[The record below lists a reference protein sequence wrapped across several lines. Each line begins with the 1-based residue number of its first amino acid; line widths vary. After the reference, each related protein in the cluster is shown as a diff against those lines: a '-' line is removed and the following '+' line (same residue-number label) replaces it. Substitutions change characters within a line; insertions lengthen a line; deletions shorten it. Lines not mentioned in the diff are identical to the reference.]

1 MTKKSLAWLYLLLL
15 GIIWG
20 GSFILMKRGMH
31 AMDGT
36 NLFSS
41 SQVAALRM
49 VIAGLVLL
57 PITLLNLKQLK
68 QKKDLIFFACVGYF
82 GNFFPA
88 FLFTYAETG
97 LSSGLTGVMNSLTPI
112 FTILIGFMVFKH
124 TISKFQLTGLI
135 IAVVGVIFLI
145 LGGENVS
152 FSGNLNQIIAVATAT
167 LCYAISVNVIKYK
180 LSEYKAI
187 EIASIAF
194 GTTLI
199 PSAIITYFSGA
210 IDFLQH
216 EPKAWEGLG
225 FICIL
230 SVVGTVI
237 ALFYFNK
244 LIAISSTIFA
254 SSVTYIIPIVALFF
268 GLSDG
273 ESIHYLQVLA
283 MFVILG
289 GVFMVNR
296 VERLQKLDTRPKN

>member
-1 MTKKSLAWLYLLLL
+1 MTKKSLAWVYLLLL

-296 VERLQKLDTRPKN
+296 VRT

>member
-57 PITLLNLKQLK
+57 PITLLKIKQLK

-112 FTILIGFMVFKH
+112 FTIFIGFMVFKH
-124 TISKFQLTGLI
+124 TISKFQFSGVV
-135 IAVVGVIFLI
+135 IAVTGVILLI

-296 VERLQKLDTRPKN
+296 NTRQKT

>member
-57 PITLLNLKQLK
+57 PITLLKIKQLK

-112 FTILIGFMVFKH
+112 FTIFIGFMVFKH
-124 TISKFQLTGLI
+124 TISKFQFSGVV
-135 IAVVGVIFLI
+135 IAVTGVVLLI

-296 VERLQKLDTRPKN
+296 NTRQKT

>member
-1 MTKKSLAWLYLLLL
+1 MSTKSLAWIYLLFL

-36 NLFSS
+36 DLFNST
-41 SQVAALRM
+41 QVATLRM
-49 VIAGLVLL
+49 GIAGIIML
-57 PITLLNLKQLK
+57 PITLLNIKK
-68 QKKDLIFFACVGYF
+68 IKAKKDLIFFACVGYF

-112 FTILIGFMVFKH
+112 FTIIIGFTLFKH
-124 TISKFQLTGLI
+124 TISRFQFLGLT
-135 IAVVGVIFLI
+135 IAVIGVILLI

-152 FSGNLNQIIAVATAT
+152 FSGNLSQIIAVAAAT

-180 LSEYKAI
+180 LSAYKSI

-199 PSAIITYFSGA
+199 PSILITYFSGA
-210 IDFLQH
+210 VHFLLK
-216 EPKAWEGLG
+216 EPKALEGLG
-225 FICIL
+225 FISIL
-230 SVVGTVI
+230 SILGTVI

-244 LIAISSTIFA
+244 LIAISSTIFS

-268 GLSDG
+268 GLADG
-273 ESIHYLQVLA
+273 ESIQNLQILA

-296 VERLQKLDTRPKN
+296 IEKTKTK

>member
-1 MTKKSLAWLYLLLL
+1 MTKKSLAWVYLLLL

-57 PITLLNLKQLK
+57 PITLLNLKQIK

-112 FTILIGFMVFKH
+112 FTIFIGFMVFKH
-124 TISKFQLTGLI
+124 TISKFQFSGVV
-135 IAVVGVIFLI
+135 IAVTGVVLLI

-296 VERLQKLDTRPKN
+296 NTRQKT

>member
-1 MTKKSLAWLYLLLL
+1 MTKKSLAWVYLLLL

-20 GSFILMKRGMH
+20 VSFILMKRGMH

-49 VIAGLVLL
+49 VISGLVLL

-152 FSGNLNQIIAVATAT
+152 FSGNLSQIIAVAAAT

-296 VERLQKLDTRPKN
+296 NTRQKT

>member
-1 MTKKSLAWLYLLLL
+1 
-15 GIIWG
+15 
-20 GSFILMKRGMH
+20 MKRGMH

-57 PITLLNLKQLK
+57 PITLLKIKQLK

-112 FTILIGFMVFKH
+112 FTIFIGFMVFKH
-124 TISKFQLTGLI
+124 TISKFQFSGVV
-135 IAVVGVIFLI
+135 IAVTGVVLLI

-296 VERLQKLDTRPKN
+296 NTRQKT

>member
-1 MTKKSLAWLYLLLL
+1 MSKKSLAWIYLLFL
-15 GIIWG
+15 GTIWG

-31 AMDGT
+31 ALDGT
-36 NLFSS
+36 DLFNS

-49 VIAGLVLL
+49 VIAGLILL
-57 PITLLNLKQLK
+57 PITFFNLKKIK
-68 QKKDLIFFACVGYF
+68 QKKDVIFFACVGYF

-112 FTILIGFMVFKH
+112 FTIIIGFIIFNHK
-124 TISKFQLTGLI
+124 ISKFQFTGLF
-135 IAVVGVIFLI
+135 IAVLGVVLLI
-145 LGGENVS
+145 LGGEHVS
-152 FSGNLNQIIAVATAT
+152 FSGNLNQIVAVAAAT

-199 PSAIITYFSGA
+199 PSIIITYFSGA
-210 IDFLQH
+210 VQFLLD

-225 FICIL
+225 FISIL
-230 SVVGTVI
+230 SIVGTVI

-244 LIAISSTIFA
+244 LIALSSTIFS

-273 ESIHYLQVLA
+273 ESIHYLQLLA
-283 MFVILG
+283 MLVILG

-296 VERLQKLDTRPKN
+296 VRS

>member
-112 FTILIGFMVFKH
+112 FTIFIGFMVFKH

-296 VERLQKLDTRPKN
+296 NTRQKT

>member
-1 MTKKSLAWLYLLLL
+1 MTKKTLAWIYLIFL

-31 AMDGT
+31 AMDGRD
-36 NLFSS
+36 LFSS

-49 VIAGLVLL
+49 VIAGLILL
-57 PITLLNLKQLK
+57 PITLLNLKHLK

-112 FTILIGFMVFKH
+112 FTIIIGFMVFKH
-124 TISKFQLTGLI
+124 TISKFQFLGLV
-135 IAVVGVIFLI
+135 IAILGVILLI

-152 FSGNLNQIIAVATAT
+152 FSGNLKQIIAVATAT

-180 LSEYKAI
+180 LADYKAL

-210 IDFLQH
+210 INFLQH

-225 FICIL
+225 FISIL
-230 SVVGTVI
+230 SIVGTVI

-283 MFVILG
+283 MFVVLG
-289 GVFMVNR
+289 GVFMVN
-296 VERLQKLDTRPKN
+296 KKNN

>member
-1 MTKKSLAWLYLLLL
+1 MSKKSLAWIYLLFL
-15 GIIWG
+15 GIVWG

-31 AMDGT
+31 ALDGT
-36 NLFSS
+36 DLFTS

-68 QKKDLIFFACVGYF
+68 QKKDLLFFACVGYF

-112 FTILIGFMVFKH
+112 FTIVIGFLVFKH
-124 TISKFQLTGLI
+124 TISKFQFLGLV
-135 IAVVGVIFLI
+135 IAVIGVVLLI

-152 FSGNLNQIIAVATAT
+152 FSGNLNQIIAVAAAT
-167 LCYAISVNVIKYK
+167 LCYAISVNVVKYK
-180 LSEYKAI
+180 LGEYKAL

-210 IDFLQH
+210 VDFLQH

-225 FICIL
+225 FISIL
-230 SVVGTVI
+230 SIVGTVI

-244 LIAISSTIFA
+244 LIAISSTIFS

-283 MFVILG
+283 MFVILC

-296 VERLQKLDTRPKN
+296 VGSKRIASLHKN

>member
-1 MTKKSLAWLYLLLL
+1 
-15 GIIWG
+15 
-20 GSFILMKRGMH
+20 MKRGMH

-57 PITLLNLKQLK
+57 PITLLNLKQIK

-112 FTILIGFMVFKH
+112 FTIFIGFMVFKH
-124 TISKFQLTGLI
+124 TISKFQFSGVV
-135 IAVVGVIFLI
+135 IAVTGVVLLI

-296 VERLQKLDTRPKN
+296 NTRQKT

>member
-1 MTKKSLAWLYLLLL
+1 
-15 GIIWG
+15 
-20 GSFILMKRGMH
+20 MKRGMH

-57 PITLLNLKQLK
+57 PITLLKIKQLK

-112 FTILIGFMVFKH
+112 FTIFIGFMVFKH
-124 TISKFQLTGLI
+124 TISKFQFSGVV
-135 IAVVGVIFLI
+135 IAVTGVILLI

-296 VERLQKLDTRPKN
+296 NTRQKT

>member
-1 MTKKSLAWLYLLLL
+1 MTKKTLAWFYLILL

-36 NLFSS
+36 DLFSS

-57 PITLLNLKQLK
+57 PITLLNLKHLK
-68 QKKDLIFFACVGYF
+68 SKKDLFFFACVGYF

-112 FTILIGFMVFKH
+112 FTILIGFMVFNH
-124 TISKFQLTGLI
+124 SISKFQFSGLV
-135 IAVVGVIFLI
+135 IAVVGVVLLI

-152 FSGNLNQIIAVATAT
+152 FSGNLNQIIAVAAAT
-167 LCYAISVNVIKYK
+167 LCYAISVNVVKYK

-194 GTTLI
+194 GTTVI
-199 PSAIITYFSGA
+199 PSAILAYFTGA
-210 IDFLQH
+210 INFLQQ
-216 EPKAWEGLG
+216 EPKAWEGIG
-225 FICIL
+225 FISIL

-283 MFVILG
+283 MFVVLG

-296 VERLQKLDTRPKN
+296 VGTKRIASLHKN

>member
-1 MTKKSLAWLYLLLL
+1 MTKKSLAWIYLLFL
-15 GIIWG
+15 GIVWG

-31 AMDGT
+31 ALDGT
-36 NLFSS
+36 DLFTS

-57 PITLLNLKQLK
+57 PITLLNLKHLK
-68 QKKDLIFFACVGYF
+68 QKKDLLFFACVGYF

-112 FTILIGFMVFKH
+112 FTIVIGFLVFKH
-124 TISKFQLTGLI
+124 TISKFQFLGLV
-135 IAVVGVIFLI
+135 IAVIGVVLLI

-152 FSGNLNQIIAVATAT
+152 FSGNLNQIIAVAAAT
-167 LCYAISVNVIKYK
+167 LCYAISVNVVKYK
-180 LSEYKAI
+180 LDEYKAL

-210 IDFLQH
+210 VDFLQH

-225 FICIL
+225 FISIL
-230 SVVGTVI
+230 SIVGTVI
-237 ALFYFNK
+237 ALLYFNK
-244 LIAISSTIFA
+244 LIAISSTIFS

-296 VERLQKLDTRPKN
+296 VGTKRIASLHKN

>member
-1 MTKKSLAWLYLLLL
+1 MTKKSLAWIYLLLL

-36 NLFSS
+36 DLFSS

-57 PITLLNLKQLK
+57 PITLMNLKRLK

-124 TISKFQLTGLI
+124 TISKFQFLGLV
-135 IAVVGVIFLI
+135 IAVVGVILLI

-152 FSGNLNQIIAVATAT
+152 FSGNLNQIVAVAAAT

-180 LSEYKAI
+180 LAEYKAI

-199 PSAIITYFSGA
+199 PSAIITHFSGA
-210 IDFLQH
+210 IDFLQQ
-216 EPKAWEGLG
+216 EPKALEGVG
-225 FICIL
+225 FISIL

-283 MFVILG
+283 MFVVLG

-296 VERLQKLDTRPKN
+296 VGTKRIASLHKN

>member
-1 MTKKSLAWLYLLLL
+1 MTKKTLAWFYLIFL

-49 VIAGLVLL
+49 VIAGLVLF
-57 PITLLNLKQLK
+57 PITLMNLKHIK
-68 QKKDLIFFACVGYF
+68 SKKDLIFFACVGYF

-124 TISKFQLTGLI
+124 TISKFQLSGLV
-135 IAVVGVIFLI
+135 IAVVGVVLLI

-152 FSGNLNQIIAVATAT
+152 FSGNLNQIIAVAAAT
-167 LCYAISVNVIKYK
+167 LCYAISVNVVKYK

-194 GTTLI
+194 GTTLL
-199 PSAIITYFSGA
+199 PSAILAYITGA

-225 FICIL
+225 FISIL

-273 ESIHYLQVLA
+273 ESIHYLQILA
-283 MFVILG
+283 MFVVLG
-289 GVFMVNR
+289 GVFMVN
-296 VERLQKLDTRPKN
+296 KKNN